1 MKLYSA
7 KLNVDDEHHLVFAV
21 LLTMREIH
29 RPIHPAFIYAKDWIL
44 MSDEEKST
52 ATREG
57 KIRLPTKN
65 EFRSMKKEDYKE
77 WRAQVQPFIEEIH
90 DSFLH
95 VFKNFP
101 KSLLLVSRFVRQI
114 SSSN

>member
-1 MKLYSA
+1 M
-7 KLNVDDEHHLVFAV
+7 FAV

-57 KIRLPTKN
+57 KIRLVKTKI
-65 EFRSMKKEDYKE
+65 K
-77 WRAQVQPFIEEIH
+77 QP
-90 DSFLH
+90 
-95 VFKNFP
+95 KNVLIIDQLF
-101 KSLLLVSRFVRQI
+101 
-114 SSSN
+114 

>member
-1 MKLYSA
+1 
-7 KLNVDDEHHLVFAV
+7 
-21 LLTMREIH
+21 
-29 RPIHPAFIYAKDWIL
+29 
-44 MSDEEKST
+44 
-52 ATREG
+52 
-57 KIRLPTKN
+57 
-65 EFRSMKKEDYKE
+65 MKKEDWIE

-114 SSSN
+114 SLSN

>member
-1 MKLYSA
+1 MINY
-7 KLNVDDEHHLVFAV
+7 F
-21 LLTMREIH
+21 
-29 RPIHPAFIYAKDWIL
+29 
-44 MSDEEKST
+44 
-52 ATREG
+52 
-57 KIRLPTKN
+57 RLPTKN

-101 KSLLLVSRFVRQI
+101 KSLLLVSRFVRHNKFI
-114 SSSN
+114 